1 MSLWPT
7 PRGKHI
13 ARKTFLALE
22 EELLST
28 CEENDQR
35 DQCHPVCCFEI
46 LDQHLELGVK
56 RSFLSDYLS
65 NQISP
70 TPAFAAEEFEEE
82 LAPEPPVQAAR
93 LNAALSATAVRKVR
107 DLRIVFSFEE
117 TTLRTLRV
125 YESHVERK
133 VSFPLFP

>member
-1 MSLWPT
+1 LHREAGRGLCGPT

-46 LDQHLELGVK
+46 LDQRLELGVK

-82 LAPEPPVQAAR
+82 LAPEPPEQAAK
-93 LNAALSATAVRKVR
+93 LNAAFKAMAVRKIC
-107 DLRIVFSFEE
+107 D
-117 TTLRTLRV
+117 
-125 YESHVERK
+125 
-133 VSFPLFP
+133 